1 MSKPTLL
8 IANRGEIAIRIAQT
22 ARSMGWQTVA
32 ISPEDDANSLHV
44 RRLDNHI
51 LLPGAG
57 PKAYLNISEVIKAA
71 KEAGASAIH
80 PGYGFLS
87 ENPVFA
93 KACVEQDITFIGP
106 SSEVLATMA
115 DKSQA
120 RALAIQCG
128 VPVLAGRNEET
139 SLEEA
144 THFFQELEEGSRM
157 FIKAVAGGGGRGM
170 RLVSSVGE
178 IEEAYS
184 SAGREA
190 DASFGDGRVYVER
203 FMPNARHIEVQVLGD
218 GKKSVHL
225 FDRDC
230 SLQRRNQK
238 IIEIAPASG
247 LSPEL
252 RENLFKAS
260 IKMAEAVGY
269 RGLGTFEFLVEAG
282 QDNFAFLEAN
292 PRIQVEHTVTEE
304 ILGLD
309 LVEMQIRVCGGESLN
324 DLGVEF
330 EELSPQGAAM
340 QLRINAEEF
349 ADDGSLK
356 IPAGQITSFE
366 TPGGRGMRIDGSAYI
381 GWKANPRYDTL
392 LAKLIVHVGNNNTA
406 RLADQ
411 AIRALA
417 DCRVG
422 GIGTNIPFLQA
433 VLESEG
439 ARTGQTHT
447 RYVDDN
453 MAELLKA
460 MPVLEQVESVM
471 AAEEATVAA
480 EHVPEGHVTIPT
492 SLTGTVVEMLVQEG
506 EKIHKGQ
513 IVAILEAMKMEHQ
526 IEAAVSGEV
535 TALVAAP
542 GDTINEGQSLLH
554 LLPQDVAKRD
564 GAEET
569 DIDPDYIRPDL
580 AELLA
585 KRDAILDEARGEAVA
600 KRHAKGKNTVREN
613 LALLVD
619 EGSLSEYGGLNL
631 AAQRSRFDVETL
643 EKISPADGMVAGT
656 ASVNGDLF
664 AEDRAACVVLGY
676 DYTVFAG
683 TQGMMN
689 HKKTD
694 RMLHLAEAR
703 QLPIIFYGEGGGGRP
718 GDVDVSAASTLDVP
732 TFQTYARLSGLV
744 PRIGVASGRCFAGNA
759 ALMGV
764 SDLLIATKDTS
775 LGMGG
780 PAMIEGGGLGVF
792 TPEEVGPV
800 SDQGPNGVID
810 VITEDETEA
819 TEVARKLLSYF
830 QGAVSDFDCADQRLL
845 KSVIPENRL
854 RVYDIRQVI
863 ELLADTGSV
872 QEIRPDYAKGMITAF
887 VRIGGRPMGLIANNP
902 KHLGGAI
909 DADGSEKA
917 ARHLQLCDA
926 FDIPVLTLCD
936 TPGFMVGPD
945 AEKTA
950 LVRKTARLFA
960 AAGSLTVPIF
970 TVILRK
976 GYGLGAQAMGGGSM
990 HAPFLT
996 LSWPTGEMGP
1006 MGLEGAVRLGFKKE
1020 LAAIEDLQER
1030 EKAFQKMVDA
1040 AYVRG
1045 KAVNAAAFME
1055 IDDVIDP
1062 ATTRDRII
1070 QGLKAVAL
1078 PAPRR
1083 GRKRTFVD
1091 TW

>member
-22 ARSMGWQTVA
+22 AQSMGWNTVA
-32 ISPEDDANSLHV
+32 VSPEDDMDSLHV
-44 RRLDNHI
+44 RRLGSYEP
-51 LLPGAG
+51 LPKSG
-57 PKAYLNISEVIKAA
+57 PQAYLDIEAVLDAA
-71 KEAGASAIH
+71 KNSNVDAIH

-87 ENPVFA
+87 ENPEFA
-93 KACVEQDITFIGP
+93 FRCREAGIKFIGP
-106 SSEVLATMA
+106 SVEALSLLA
-115 DKSQA
+115 DKSRA
-120 RALAIQCG
+120 RALAIEKG
-128 VPVLAGRNEET
+128 VPVLAGRNEDT

-144 THFFQELEEGSRM
+144 LQFFEELESGSKM

-170 RLVSSVGE
+170 RLIADRDE
-178 IEEAYS
+178 IENAYL
-184 SAGREA
+184 SAKREA
-190 DASFGDGRVYVER
+190 LASFGDDRIYVER
-203 FMPNARHIEVQVLGD
+203 FMANARHIEVQILGD
-218 GKKSVHL
+218 GRKSAHL

-238 IIEIAPASG
+238 IIEIAPA
-247 LSPEL
+247 PEL
-252 RENLFKAS
+252 SDDLREKLYSAS
-260 IKMAEAVGY
+260 VTMAEAVGY
-269 RGLGTFEFLVEAG
+269 QGLATFEFLVEAG
-282 QDNFAFLEAN
+282 HENFAFLEAN

-309 LVEMQIRVCGGESLN
+309 LVEAQILVCTGSSLT
-324 DLGVEF
+324 DLGIDFDAVRP
-330 EELSPQGAAM
+330 SGSAV
-340 QLRINAEEF
+340 QLRINAEQIS
-349 ADDGSLK
+349 ADGSLK
-356 IPAGQITSFE
+356 IPAGEISGLE
-366 TPGGRGMRIDGSAYI
+366 LPGGKGIRVDGCAYQ
-381 GWKANPRYDTL
+381 GWRANPRYDTL
-392 LAKLIVHVGNNNTA
+392 LAKLIIQVNQNNMDK
-406 RLADQ
+406 LLD
-411 AIRALA
+411 RASSALS
-417 DCRVG
+417 DFEVR
-422 GIGTNIPFLQA
+422 GIETNISFLQSVIQSKA
-433 VLESEG
+433 VQNG
-439 ARTGQTHT
+439 NATT
-447 RYVDDN
+447 RYIDEHMGD
-453 MAELLKA
+453 LLRG
-460 MPVLEQVESVM
+460 MPEQKTEQSIVKTAPANV
-471 AAEEATVAA
+471 VQDQI
-480 EHVPEGHVTIPT
+480 PEGHRAIETP
-492 SLTGTVVEMLVQEG
+492 LTGTVVEMLVAEG
-506 EKIHKGQ
+506 EIIHKGQ
-513 IVAILEAMKMEHQ
+513 VVTILEAMKMEHQ
-526 IEAAVSGEV
+526 IEATESGEV
-535 TALVAAP
+535 VSVLAAIGETVA
-542 GDTINEGQSLLH
+542 EGRNLLH
-554 LLPQDVAKRD
+554 MLPREVEQSDTA
-564 GAEET
+564 AEQVV
-569 DIDPDYIRPDL
+569 DPDYIRPDL
-580 AELLA
+580 AELLE
-585 KRDAILDEARGEAVA
+585 KRNAILDEARIDAVA
-600 KRHAKGKNTVREN
+600 KRHSKGKNTIREN

-631 AAQRSRFDVETL
+631 AAQRSRFNVETL

-792 TPEEVGPV
+792 TPEEVGPI

-830 QGAVSDFDCADQRLL
+830 QGAVSDYDCADQRLL
-845 KSVIPENRL
+845 RSVIPENRL

-863 ELLADTGSV
+863 ELLADSGSV

-970 TVILRK
+970 TLILRK

-1020 LAAIEDLQER
+1020 LAAIEDLEAR
-1030 EKAFQKMVDA
+1030 EKAFQKMVDE
-1040 AYVRG
+1040 AYIRG
-1045 KAVNAAAFME
+1045 KALNAAAFME